1 MVESSA
7 ISPNVT
13 PRSLRQAVAE
23 FRLSKTQTIDL
34 PCENLKMSLVGGTGV
49 EIQ

>member
-7 ISPNVT
+7 VSPNVT
-13 PRSLRQAVAE
+13 PRSLRQAAAE
-23 FRLSKTQTIDL
+23 FRLSKTQTIDP
-34 PCENLKMSLVGGTGV
+34 PCENLKMSFVGGIGV